1 MGALATDDPRAAAL
15 MDLSTALVR
24 RTFWIVG
31 GDGWAYD
38 IGYGGLDHVLAS
50 GHDVNILVMDTEVY
64 SNTGGQASK
73 ATPRGAVAKFAA
85 SGKGLHKKDLGLEA
99 MSLRRRVRGP
109 DRDGR
114 QRRADREG
122 AGSRPRRTAGP
133 SLVIAYSTCI
143 AHGFD
148 MADSMKQQ
156 KLAVKS
162 GHWPLY
168 RYRPSEAAERRTV
181 PPGLEAPSR
190 RIPFAEFA
198 RKEARFSML
207 FRTDPERAKE
217 LLASSEAD
225 IAERWKY
232 YEQLAGIQ
240 RSAPQRDP
248 GEVADRRL
256 EDGEADE

>member
-1 MGALATDDPRAAAL
+1 MTLADY
-15 MDLSTALVR
+15 LVEESV
-24 RTFWIVG
+24 WIVG

-38 IGYGGLDHVLAS
+38 IGYGGLDHVIAS
-50 GHDVNILVMDTEVY
+50 GRDVNVLVIDTEVY

-73 ATPRGAVAKFAA
+73 ATPRGAAAKFAA
-85 SGKGLHKKDLGLEA
+85 AGKGLHKKDLGLEA
-99 MSLRRRVRGP
+99 MAYGDVYVA
-109 DRDGR
+109 
-114 QRRADREG
+114 QIAFG
-122 AGSRPRRTAGP
+122 AKEVQTVKALTEAEAHPGP

-148 MADSMKQQ
+148 MAESMNHQ
-156 KLAVKS
+156 KLAVNS

-168 RYRPSEAAERRTV
+168 RYRPTEATDAA
-181 PPGLEAPSR
+181 PFHLDSKAPS
-190 RIPFAEFA
+190 IPFADFA
-198 RKEARFSML
+198 QKEARFSML
-207 FRTDPERAKE
+207 FRTDPARAKE

-256 EDGEADE
+256 GEGEADE